1 MRLNK
6 FISNSKEV
14 IATIDPEDRAKELKD
29 LYLNSDALP
38 VERALGV
45 HWCVETDTFQF
56 RITLQDKPLTRRGF
70 LSTVRSVYDPLGFLA
85 PVLLTGRQILQ
96 SLCRDKSDWDDPVP
110 DPLRQIWENM
120 EKQFML
126 LREVEDTE
134 VF

>member
-56 RITLQDKPLTRRGF
+56 RITLQDKPLTRRGL
-70 LSTVRSVYDPLGFLA
+70 LSTVRSVYDPLGSLA
-85 PVLLTGRQILQ
+85 PVVLTGRRILQ
-96 SLCRDKSDWDDPVP
+96 SRCRDKSDWDDPVP

>member
-14 IATIDPEDRAKELKD
+14 FATIDPEDRAKELKD

-96 SLCRDKSDWDDPVP
+96 SLYRDKSDWDDPVP

-126 LREVEDTE
+126 LREFEDTE

>member
-14 IATIDPEDRAKELKD
+14 FATIDPEDRAKELKD

-96 SLCRDKSDWDDPVP
+96 SLYRDKSDWDDPVP